1 MTNDALNE
9 KFKQEMLQY
18 RQWKRDE
25 VLDALIALETA
36 AWSRRWTDVKAA
48 RARIEELTGLTI
60 IGPLRRE
67 LERRRRE
74 LAAPGDLSD

>member
-1 MTNDALNE
+1 
-9 KFKQEMLQY
+9 
-18 RQWKRDE
+18 
-25 VLDALIALETA
+25 LIALETA